1 MKKIKRYIYIIFRP
15 IFEFFET
22 NQRFRQ
28 MRFELSSAD
37 KILLANTDNGMFLVN
52 SKDRVIG
59 LNSYAKRQSWDFRKF
74 EIVNKLLPRHN
85 QKVLVDVGANI
96 GSISISAL
104 INNYFTSAIA
114 VEPEPNNFQLLKAN
128 RILNKLEN
136 KLKLHNFALGSVGKQ
151 SAYLSLNNINHG
163 DHRLII
169 DKPHSGANIQVDVLT
184 LDSILPNFE
193 QNDSLIWIDVQG
205 YEGFVLQGGEK
216 AIKNL
221 IPIVLEFS
229 PDIPGGE
236 ENCAVII
243 DILNNSKYDTIV
255 DLKTPNKILS
265 LDKNTL
271 DQLFRNL
278 CHKNSFTDLFIF
290 KK

>member
-1 MKKIKRYIYIIFRP
+1 MP
-15 IFEFFET
+15 IV
-22 NQRFRQ
+22 
-28 MRFELSSAD
+28 LC
-37 KILLANTDNGMFLVN
+37 
-52 SKDRVIG
+52 IG
-59 LNSYAKRQSWDFRKF
+59 RA
-74 EIVNKLLPRHN
+74 
-85 QKVLVDVGANI
+85 
-96 GSISISAL
+96 
-104 INNYFTSAIA
+104 
-114 VEPEPNNFQLLKAN
+114 
-128 RILNKLEN
+128 
-136 KLKLHNFALGSVGKQ
+136 
-151 SAYLSLNNINHG
+151 
-163 DHRLII
+163 
-169 DKPHSGANIQVDVLT
+169 
-184 LDSILPNFE
+184 
-193 QNDSLIWIDVQG
+193 
-205 YEGFVLQGGEK
+205 LQGGEK

>member
-1 MKKIKRYIYIIFRP
+1 
-15 IFEFFET
+15 
-22 NQRFRQ
+22 